1 MPNTTLNYKNYRSN
15 TMESNNGRPTSGHCI
30 ECGTVTSLALGG
42 KRVTIPS
49 QKNGV
54 WVCNAHRGKKNLN
67 DYCDENTIRVGK
79 GNADGISISIELES
93 MGRSTSARAYFVKN
107 KFCRLMIVR

>member
-15 TMESNNGRPTSGHCI
+15 TMESRNGRPTSGHCI
-30 ECGTVTSLALGG
+30 ECGTITSLALGG

-54 WVCNAHRGKKNLN
+54 WVCNEHRGKKNLN
-67 DYCDENTIRVGK
+67 DYCDEN
-79 GNADGISISIELES
+79 GNCDFQTE
-93 MGRSTSARAYFVKN
+93 KN
-107 KFCRLMIVR
+107 TRGCWKLLKMHSPA